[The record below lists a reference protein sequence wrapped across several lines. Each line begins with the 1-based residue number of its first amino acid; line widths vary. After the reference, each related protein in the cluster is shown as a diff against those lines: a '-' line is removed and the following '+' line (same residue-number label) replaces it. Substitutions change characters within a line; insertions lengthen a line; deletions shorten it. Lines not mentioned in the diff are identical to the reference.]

1 MPPLDTA
8 RQVGVIG
15 AGTMGAGIAQV
26 AALAGHPVLLH
37 DVDASRA
44 DDAVAAVGAHLDR
57 LVAKGRLA
65 PADADAARGRVRAV
79 PSVDD
84 LAGCGMVVEA
94 VVEDLGVK
102 RDLLARLEAVCAPDT
117 VLATNT
123 SSLSVTAVAAGLEY
137 PGRVVGLHFFNPA
150 PVLPLVE
157 VVSGAATS
165 PAVADSVVGTA
176 LAWGKTPVRC
186 ASTPGFVVNRVAR
199 PFYGE
204 AMRVL
209 EERAADPATVDA
221 VLREAGGFRMGPCE
235 LTDLIGQDVNHAVGA
250 SVWEQTFHDPRYQP
264 SAVQQRLV
272 DAGWLGRK
280 TGRGFFPYGEGADA
294 PRPATADARPA
305 PAGGVTVTGGL
316 HVLAGLPDRLR
327 ATGVEVR
334 VDEAET
340 QPVLGLRLPSGAWL
354 VETAGETATAMSW
367 EAPVIALDW
376 ALDPGTATRFCLAAP
391 DGCPAAA
398 LDEAVGVLQATGAA
412 VSVVD
417 DVPGLV
423 VARTLAMLANEA
435 VDLVHRGEATHSD
448 VDTAMR
454 LGTGYPFGPYEW
466 GVRHAVDVAEVLDA
480 LHRAYPTG
488 RYRVGARLRRLAE
501 TAGREQ

>member
-1 MPPLDTA
+1 MPPLDTS
-8 RQVGVIG
+8 RPVGVVG

-26 AALAGHPVLLH
+26 AAVAGHETLLH
-37 DVDASRA
+37 DVDAGRA
-44 DDAVAAVGAHLDR
+44 ADAVQAVGAQLDR
-57 LVAKGRLA
+57 LAATGRLPPDQA
-65 PADADAARGRVRAV
+65 AAARTRLRTVAE
-79 PSVDD
+79 VDD

-94 VVEDLGVK
+94 VVEDLAVK
-102 RDLLARLEAVCAPDT
+102 RELFARLEAVCGPDT

-123 SSLSVTAVAAGLEY
+123 SSLSVTAVAAGLEH

-157 VVSGAATS
+157 VVSGAATTPS
-165 PAVADSVVGTA
+165 VADSTVGTA

-235 LTDLIGQDVNHAVGA
+235 LTDLIGQDVNHAVGL
-250 SVWEQTFHDPRYQP
+250 SVWEQTFQDPRYQP
-264 SAVQQRLV
+264 SPIQQRLV

-280 TGRGFFPYGEGADA
+280 SARGFHPYGEGVDRPSPRTAD
-294 PRPATADARPA
+294 PRPAPRT
-305 PAGGVTVTGGL
+305 VTVTGGL
-316 HVLAGLPDRLR
+316 HVLDGLAERLR
-327 ATGVEVR
+327 AAGVDVR
-334 VDEAET
+334 VDEGEA
-340 QPVLGLRLPSGAWL
+340 QPVLGIRMPSGAWL

-367 EAPVIALDW
+367 EAPVLALDW
-376 ALDPGTATRFCLAAP
+376 ALDARRASRFCLAGP
-391 DGCPAAA
+391 DGCPEEA
-398 LDEAVGVLQATGAA
+398 LGEAVGLLQTTGAA

-417 DVPGLV
+417 DVPGLL

-435 VDLVHRGEATHSD
+435 VDLVHRGEATPGD

-454 LGTGYPFGPYEW
+454 LGTGYPFDPYAW
-466 GVRHAVDVAEVLDA
+466 GVEHAVDVVEVLDA

-488 RYRVGARLRRLAE
+488 RYRPSTRLRRLAD
-501 TAGREQ
+501 TAGRSR

>member
-1 MPPLDTA
+1 MPPLDTS
-8 RQVGVIG
+8 RPVGVVG

-26 AALAGHPVLLH
+26 AAVAGHETLLH
-37 DVDASRA
+37 DVDPGRA
-44 DDAVAAVGAHLDR
+44 ADAVQAVGAQLDR
-57 LVAKGRLA
+57 LAATGRLQ
-65 PADADAARGRVRAV
+65 ADRAAAARTRLRT
-79 PSVDD
+79 VDD
-84 LAGCGMVVEA
+84 LDEMAGCGMVVEA
-94 VVEDLGVK
+94 VVEDLAVK
-102 RDLLARLEAVCAPDT
+102 RDLFARLEAVCGPDT

-123 SSLSVTAVAAGLEY
+123 SSLSVTAVAAGLEH

-157 VVSGAATS
+157 VVSGAATTPS
-165 PAVADSVVGTA
+165 VADSAVGTA

-235 LTDLIGQDVNHAVGA
+235 LTDLIGQDVNHAVGL
-250 SVWEQTFHDPRYQP
+250 SVWEQTFLDPRYQP
-264 SAVQQRLV
+264 SPVQQRLV

-280 TGRGFFPYGEGADA
+280 SGRGFHPYEEGVDRPSPGTAD
-294 PRPATADARPA
+294 PRPAPRT
-305 PAGGVTVTGGL
+305 VTVTGGL
-316 HVLAGLPDRLR
+316 HVLDGLAERLR
-327 ATGVEVR
+327 AAGVDVR
-334 VDEAET
+334 VDEGEA
-340 QPVLGLRLPSGAWL
+340 QPVLGIRLPSGAWL

-367 EAPVIALDW
+367 EAPVLALDW
-376 ALDPGTATRFCLAAP
+376 ALDAGSASRFCVAAP
-391 DGCPAAA
+391 DGCTDDA
-398 LDEAVGVLQATGAA
+398 LGEAVGLLQATGAA

-417 DVPGLV
+417 DVPGLI

-435 VDLVHRGEATHSD
+435 VDLVHRGEATPGD

-454 LGTGYPFGPYEW
+454 LGTGYPFGPYQW
-466 GVRHAVDVAEVLDA
+466 GVEHAVDVVEVLDG
-480 LHRAYPTG
+480 LHRAHPTG
-488 RYRVGARLRRLAE
+488 RYRASTRLRRLAD
-501 TAGREQ
+501 TAGRPR